1 MRERKIDLRPN
12 EVRGIIDGLQ
22 SQIRR
27 VIKPQPTHF
36 VGGTLMSRA
45 ECEKPLLRWTK
56 GLPYKPTLK
65 KPTKNGQV
73 WEEDNGECF
82 EPIECP
88 YGKPDDR
95 LWVRETWGLQGSRVV
110 YRADGGQELRLGD
123 LKRSWKPSI
132 FMPRSVSRITL
143 EITDIRCERLN
154 DISEG
159 DAIAEGIEVIAGKI
173 DDSPTFKNYLEPGAD
188 NGFGYPQNSF
198 NSLWQS
204 INGPESWEANPFVW
218 VITFRCIDK

>member
-27 VIKPQPTHF
+27 AIKPQPTHF
-36 VGGTLMSRA
+36 VGGTIMPRA
-45 ECEKPLLRWTK
+45 ECEKHLLRWTK

-82 EPIECP
+82 EPIKCP
-88 YGKPDDR
+88 YGQPDDR

-110 YRADGGQELRLGD
+110 YRADGEQELRLGD

-143 EITDIRCERLN
+143 EVTDIRCERLS

-159 DAIAEGIEVIAGKI
+159 DAIAEGIKVHVPVPG
-173 DDSPTFKNYLEPGAD
+173 DGEPMPKLQFR
-188 NGFGYPQNSF
+188 N
-198 NSLWQS
+198 LWQS
-204 INGPESWEANPFVW
+204 INGSESWEANPFVW
-218 VITFRCIDK
+218 VISFKRIN